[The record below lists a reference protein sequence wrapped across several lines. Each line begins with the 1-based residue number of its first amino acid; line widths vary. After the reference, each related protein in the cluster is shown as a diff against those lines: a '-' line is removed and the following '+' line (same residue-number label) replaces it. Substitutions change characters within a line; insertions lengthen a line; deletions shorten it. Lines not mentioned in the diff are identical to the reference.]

1 MSDLDR
7 FELFTAVAQAESL
20 TQAANALGM
29 TKASLSKQIKCL
41 ESDFKVDLFSRHK
54 QRLTLTEQGKI
65 LLSQCLRL
73 TKELDDT
80 RSICQQ
86 FNEEPEGSLRIV
98 AIEHF
103 ANQLIFPKLK
113 LFLQHYPKLR
123 IYIDT
128 RERMP
133 DFERE
138 QIDIAIGFSVPAPSE
153 IVRKSISVTRYV
165 LCGSPQYFAEKG
177 KPRNLKD
184 LMKHNYLA
192 HNIRAE
198 ERTIA
203 LKPGYSLAI
212 KPYMLFNS
220 MSSLIACAKEGLGLI
235 QLPMYFAENY
245 LKRGELTEVLTKYQ
259 ATNAHVYY
267 LYPKYRYI
275 QSKVRRFIDFFL
287 TPDK

>member
-7 FELFTAVAQAESL
+7 FELFAAVAQADSL
-20 TQAANALGM
+20 TQAADALGM
-29 TKASLSKQIKCL
+29 TKASLSKQIKIL

-54 QRLTLTEQGKI
+54 QRLILTEQGKI

-73 TKELDDT
+73 TKELEDT

-86 FNEEPEGSLRIV
+86 FNEEPEGNLRIV

-113 LFLQHYPKLR
+113 LFLQRYPKLR
-123 IYIDT
+123 LYIDT

-138 QIDIAIGFSVPAPSE
+138 QIDIAVGFSVPAPPE
-153 IVRKSISVTRYV
+153 IVRRSIETTRYV
-165 LCGSPQYFAEKG
+165 LCGSPQYFTEQG

-184 LMKHNYLA
+184 LLQHNYLA
-192 HNIRAE
+192 HNIRTE

-212 KPYMLFNS
+212 KPYMLLNS
-220 MSSLIACAKEGLGLI
+220 MSSLIECAKQGIGLI
-235 QLPMYFAENY
+235 QLPSYFINDY
-245 LKRGELTEVLTKYQ
+245 LKNGELVEVLTEYQ
-259 ATNAHVYY
+259 ATDAPVYY
-267 LYPKYRYI
+267 LYPRYRYI
-275 QSKVRRFIDFFL
+275 QSKVRKFIDFFL
-287 TPDK
+287 ASEK